1 MNDKEFFIKAFL
13 QVLPKFADA
22 SNEDVAVG
30 RASALARQAT
40 GEAHKLGVLEGE
52 LSLTLSGMPLAV
64 ASAADMA
71 AMAGIGAQAPTGFRP
86 NQGNLISTSPIQ
98 KAVTVGPVT

>member
-22 SNEDVAVG
+22 SNEDVAIG

-40 GEAHKLGVLEGE
+40 GEAHKLGVLEGDV
-52 LSLTLSGMPLAV
+52 TLMPSGMPLAV

-71 AMAGIGAQAPTGFRP
+71 AMAAQAPTGFRP
-86 NQGNLISTSPIQ
+86 NQGNLVSTSPIQ
-98 KAVTVGPVT
+98 KAITVGPVT